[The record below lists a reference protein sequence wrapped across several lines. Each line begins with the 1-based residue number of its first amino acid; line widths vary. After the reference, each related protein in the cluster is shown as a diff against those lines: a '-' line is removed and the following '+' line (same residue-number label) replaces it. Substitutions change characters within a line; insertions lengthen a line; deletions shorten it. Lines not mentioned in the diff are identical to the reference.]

1 MKSKSKERNSG
12 FRFRRPR
19 AGLAAAL
26 LAVLFAWAGP
36 LSAEKVRNHF
46 DSDSIMRPPGFFDFT
61 VLGEAGPA
69 KWLILS
75 DLNPPSAPA
84 CAVQVESKRPDGSIA
99 AAVRRTYVFRDGTSS
114 VFFKKG
120 GSRSGLLLRFV
131 DEKNYLVLLVD
142 GASGEAVLTSV
153 RDGKSAVLGRGKG
166 AFTDAWQKLG
176 VETSGPSVR
185 ASLGDAA
192 LLEGTDPHPVAG
204 RVGIAAAGPG
214 EARFDELVFE
224 SAEIK

>member
-1 MKSKSKERNSG
+1 MQSNERNFG
-12 FRFRRPR
+12 FRSGRPR
-19 AGLAAAL
+19 AGLAAL
-26 LAVLFAWAGP
+26 LVAALFAWAGP

-46 DSDSIMRPPGFFDFT
+46 DSDSIMRPPGFFDFA

-75 DLNPPSAPA
+75 DMNPPSAPA
-84 CAVQVESKRPDGSIA
+84 CAVQVESKRPDGSVA

-114 VFFKKG
+114 VFFKRG
-120 GSRSGLLLRFV
+120 GSRSGLVLRYV
-131 DEKNYLVLLVD
+131 DDKNYLLLLVD

-153 RDGKSAVLGRGKG
+153 RDGKSTVLGRGKG
-166 AFTDAWQKLG
+166 TFTDPWQKLG
-176 VETSGPSVR
+176 VEASGPSVK
-185 ASLGDAA
+185 ASLGDSP

-204 RVGIAAAGPG
+204 RAGMAAAGPG

>member
-1 MKSKSKERNSG
+1 MQTNERNFG
-12 FRFRRPR
+12 FRSGRPR
-19 AGLAAAL
+19 AGLAAL
-26 LAVLFAWAGP
+26 LVAALFAWAGP

-46 DSDSIMRPPGFFDFT
+46 DSDSIMRPPGFFDFA

-75 DLNPPSAPA
+75 DMNPPSAPA
-84 CAVQVESKRPDGSIA
+84 CAVQVESKRPDGSVA

-114 VFFKKG
+114 VFFKRG
-120 GSRSGLLLRFV
+120 GSRSGLVLRYV
-131 DEKNYLVLLVD
+131 DDKNYLLLLVD

-153 RDGKSAVLGRGKG
+153 RDGKSTVLGRGKG
-166 AFTDAWQKLG
+166 TFTDPWQKLG
-176 VETSGPSVR
+176 VEASGPSVK
-185 ASLGDAA
+185 ASLGDSP

-204 RVGIAAAGPG
+204 RAGMAAAGPG